1 MPQTRSL
8 SRMNSTNVRFMF
20 ETLARRIGLRTSALL
35 APGFAGMWAER
46 LFLTPPQP
54 RYPSAEVFDL
64 LEARQSYVLH
74 RGRHLANWCWGPRE
88 APAVVLAHGWGGR
101 ATQMRRFVPALI
113 AAGYRVVAYDQPA
126 HGLSEGRLTG
136 LPDFADALA
145 EVARHHGNVRAV
157 IAHSLGG
164 PATAIALARGLALER
179 AVLISPPSDL
189 IGYSRRF
196 ARWFAIPERVRRAMQ
211 AAIEERF
218 GVRWAELELVRVAPR
233 LRAAALVIHDRGD
246 VMVPWRQG
254 AAVAQH
260 WPGARLLSTRG
271 LGHGRILEDDTVA
284 RAAADFIAGRTAVAP
299 LAHPA
304 LPDPAPLY

>member
-1 MPQTRSL
+1 
-8 SRMNSTNVRFMF
+8 MF

-64 LEARQSYVLH
+64 LDARQSYVLH
-74 RGRHLANWCWGPRE
+74 RGRHLATWRWGSRD
-88 APAVVLAHGWGGR
+88 APAVLLAHGWGGR
-101 ATQMRRFVPALI
+101 ATQMRRFVHPLV

-136 LPDFADALA
+136 LPDFADALG
-145 EVARHHGNVRAV
+145 EVARHHGGVRAV

-164 PATAIALARGLALER
+164 PAAAIALARGLALER

-189 IGYSRRF
+189 VGYSRRF
-196 ARWFAIPERVRRAMQ
+196 ARWLAIPERVRRAMQ

-218 GVRWAELELVRVAPR
+218 GVRWAELELTRVAPR
-233 LRAAALVIHDRGD
+233 LRAAVLVIHDRGD
-246 VMVPWRQG
+246 AMVPWRQG

-260 WPGARLLSTRG
+260 WPGARLLSTQG
-271 LGHGRILEDDTVA
+271 LGHGRILEDDSVT
-284 RAAADFIAGRTAVAP
+284 RAAADFIAGRAAIAP
-299 LAHPA
+299 MAQPA